1 MLKIPEGMIEI
12 LIGKIQWPF
21 LVILTIN
28 YPKNNPI
35 VNVVRLQVIMVV
47 SMKVT
52 ATFWDI
58 APCSLFAVD

>member
-1 MLKIPEGMIEI
+1 MLKIPEGIIEI

-28 YPKNNPI
+28 YPKNNPV
-35 VNVVRLQVIMVV
+35 VNVVRLQVIMAA

-52 ATFWDI
+52 TFWDI
-58 APCSLFAVD
+58 SPCSLFAVD